1 MKPTKKA
8 RVVKPQS
15 KKKIGKP
22 LSKFTK
28 VQSTSTLSK
37 LEDTGKNFYEAGK
50 EVANKG
56 TDLLKQISAVP
67 EKGLSEVVKMAI
79 KAEQDAAYGRKVVMI
94 LGMILSTLMFL
105 FTRLGQD
112 YQIDEKY
119 DPKISL
125 PYGYG
130 IVKGGED
137 NSNAISVSNQP
148 LPKYGFKT
156 TQHSVWSV
164 AASTL
169 ALTLLGRAAFMN
181 KKEQFYYFV
190 DFIIAFLVCSVVY
203 FILVGI
209 FGKKGDNDAFI
220 TNDSF
225 FDKKDAATGYAVET
239 YNAAYNGIASAF
251 KSKKAVSVTSSGV
264 EIDKKV
270 SDPVVI
276 DTKVSDPVVTDT
288 KVSDSETPTLGGK
301 KRSKRRNKV
310 TRGGMSTGIS
320 TQTVLVALTGVL
332 AAIVLTSEK
341 RRNIFSARLNKMIQ
355 YIKNN
360 LSSKKEIV

>member
-239 YNAAYNGIASAF
+239 FNAAYNGIVSLF
-251 KSKKAVSVTSSGV
+251 KSKKAVSDTLSGV
-264 EIDKKV
+264 AQSKKDQ
-270 SDPVVI
+270 SKEDQPKE
-276 DTKVSDPVVTDT
+276 DQSKGAPST
-288 KVSDSETPTLGGK
+288 GGK

-332 AAIVLTSEK
+332 DAIVLTSEK
-341 RRNIFSARLNKMIQ
+341 RRNIFSERLNKMIQ

-360 LSSKKEIV
+360 VSSKKEIV